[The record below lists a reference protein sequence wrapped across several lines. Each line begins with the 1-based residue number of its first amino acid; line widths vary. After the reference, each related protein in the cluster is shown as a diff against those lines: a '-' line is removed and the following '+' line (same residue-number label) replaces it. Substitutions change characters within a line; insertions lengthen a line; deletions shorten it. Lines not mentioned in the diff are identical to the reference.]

1 MGLEE
6 LQLQILMILKGTLPS
21 LFFTLQNVELIT
33 TSDQEVR
40 IISLEIR
47 VTTPQHISFKKEKI
61 LVKQS
66 RILELM
72 YFHYT

>member
-47 VTTPQHISFKKEKI
+47 VTNPQHISFKKEKI
-61 LVKQS
+61 LAK
-66 RILELM
+66 
-72 YFHYT
+72 

>member
-47 VTTPQHISFKKEKI
+47 VTTHQHISFKKEKI
-61 LVKQS
+61 LAK
-66 RILELM
+66 
-72 YFHYT
+72 

>member
-47 VTTPQHISFKKEKI
+47 VTTPQHHSF
-61 LVKQS
+61 
-66 RILELM
+66 
-72 YFHYT
+72 

>member
-47 VTTPQHISFKKEKI
+47 VTTPQYISFKKEKI
-61 LVKQS
+61 LAK
-66 RILELM
+66 
-72 YFHYT
+72 